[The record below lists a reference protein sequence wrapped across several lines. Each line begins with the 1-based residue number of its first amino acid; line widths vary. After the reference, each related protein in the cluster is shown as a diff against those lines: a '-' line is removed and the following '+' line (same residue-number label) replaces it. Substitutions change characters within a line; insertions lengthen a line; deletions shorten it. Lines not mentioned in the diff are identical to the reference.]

1 MQVDT
6 QRNRIIATAAL
17 KKAEPL
23 ADQGMNI
30 PQSLVC
36 LDAGRQKLNNQLSI
50 GIMFLKHTCMLLLLQ
65 IVYAHLDN
73 QIGKLAEAKQVL
85 KDAIATLE
93 GSVAAQSDYCK
104 VRLQHSEGMY
114 VVVTEIHTAKTKWL
128 F

>member
-1 MQVDT
+1 
-6 QRNRIIATAAL
+6 
-17 KKAEPL
+17 
-23 ADQGMNI
+23 
-30 PQSLVC
+30 
-36 LDAGRQKLNNQLSI
+36 
-50 GIMFLKHTCMLLLLQ
+50 MFLKHTCMLLLLQ

>member
-36 LDAGRQKLNNQLSI
+36 LDAGRQELNNQLTV
-50 GIMFLKHTCMLLLLQ
+50 KHACMLLLLLLLQ
-65 IVYAHLDN
+65 IVCC
-73 QIGKLAEAKQVL
+73 
-85 KDAIATLE
+85 T
-93 GSVAAQSDYCK
+93 S
-104 VRLQHSEGMY
+104 
-114 VVVTEIHTAKTKWL
+114 
-128 F
+128 